1 MPVPGPPVPSSVYG
15 DMALDDTAALDDTPA
30 LDEARA
36 RLVALDEVAL
46 EQHAEQF
53 TAIDRLLRFA
63 LDGTGRALSS

>member
-1 MPVPGPPVPSSVYG
+1 MPVPGAPVPSPVPG
-15 DMALDDTAALDDTPA
+15 DTPALDDVPA

-53 TAIDRLLRFA
+53 TAIDRLLRSA
-63 LDGTGRALSS
+63 LDGTDRALSS